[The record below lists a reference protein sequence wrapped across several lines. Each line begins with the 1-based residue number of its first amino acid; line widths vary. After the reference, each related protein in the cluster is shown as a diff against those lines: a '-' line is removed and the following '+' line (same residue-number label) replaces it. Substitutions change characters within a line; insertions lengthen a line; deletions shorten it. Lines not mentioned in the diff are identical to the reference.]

1 MTWVGQRLPRF
12 EDPRL
17 LTGRGRFTDD
27 IDLPGLLHAAVI
39 RSTVPHGVLKG
50 LDLSELEVPVEV
62 VLGPDELLTASH
74 GRVPVVWH
82 MPGEFQHDRPL
93 VGDRVRFVGEPVGL
107 VVAADRYQ
115 AEDAADRI
123 LVDVEELPA
132 VVDARTALGPDAPL
146 LYADRADNVM
156 CRFDVG
162 DSAEHTA
169 GVFAA
174 ADRTLSFTLDIGRVM
189 GTPMEPRGIIAAPDD
204 DGRLTVWTSSQAP
217 HAARDTIAAVTGLP
231 QHRIRVVAP
240 DVGGGFGLKDH
251 VYEDELMVCL
261 AALHLG
267 RPVKW
272 IEDRYESLVGTHQAR
287 GETVDVEVA
296 FDLDGRLRGLRRA
309 PCRNAGAYLSH
320 FGGGPLFTLAG
331 MLPGCYTWE
340 AVRTEGT
347 VVATNTTPT
356 GAYRGFGQ
364 TQSVFI
370 GERAVD
376 MVAGALGMDPVEVRR
391 RNMIGA
397 AQQPYATRSVPV
409 TYDNGDYAAALDR
422 AEAIAAA
429 WPEPPDDGRRRGVGY
444 ASYVHM
450 AGVGPSQGNPHVGL
464 DVGSWESAIVRMEPD
479 GTARL
484 FVGTSPQGQG
494 HATTFVQLAADRL
507 GIDPGDIE
515 LVHSDTDRSPYSAYG
530 TAASRAIAVGGGA
543 VVEATSALAERIR
556 KIAAELL
563 EAAPA
568 DIVLADR
575 RATVAGTNVSVTI
588 ADVARRAWQGW
599 SLPEGEEMP
608 GLEARFAY
616 DPQQYTYS
624 YGTHV
629 CRAAVDPD
637 TGIVEIE
644 RYGVVLDCGTVV
656 NPTIVEGQVHGGV
669 AQGLGAALL
678 EEIVVDEDAQP
689 RSTTLLDYLLPV
701 SARVP
706 DIEVVLTET
715 PSPFTPGGMKGMGEG
730 GTNGSFACVVNAVA
744 AALPEVAHA
753 VTATPLTPTVLWELL
768 HPDHEDPR

>member
-27 IDLPGLLHAAVI
+27 IELPGLLHAAIV
-39 RSTVPHGVLKG
+39 RSPVAHGVLHG
-50 LDLSELEVPVEV
+50 VDTSELDVPVHA
-62 VLGPDELLTASH
+62 VLGPVELTALSQ
-74 GRVPVVWH
+74 GRLPVVWH
-82 MPGEFQHDRPL
+82 MPGEFQHDRPV
-93 VGDRVRFVGEPVGL
+93 VGERVRFVGEPVGI
-107 VVAADRYQ
+107 VVADDRYR
-115 AEDAADRI
+115 AEDAVDRI
-123 LVDVEELPA
+123 MVEVDELPS
-132 VVDARTALGPDAPL
+132 VVDTRAALEPGAPL
-146 LYADRADNVM
+146 LYDGRDDNVM

-162 DSAEHTA
+162 DTAEHTDA
-169 GVFAA
+169 VFAA
-174 ADRTLSFTLDIGRVM
+174 AEETLSFRLDIGRVM

-204 DGRLTVWTSSQAP
+204 EGRLTVWTSSQAP
-217 HAARDTIAAVTGLP
+217 HAVRDGIAAITGLP

-251 VYEDELMVCL
+251 LYEDEIMVCL

-272 IEDRYESLVGTHQAR
+272 IEDRYETLVATHQAR
-287 GETVDVEVA
+287 GETVDVDVA
-296 FDLDGRLRGLRRA
+296 FDRDGRLRGLRTRA
-309 PCRNAGAYLSH
+309 VRNAGGYLSH

-331 MLPGCYTWE
+331 MLPESYTWD
-340 AVRTEGT
+340 AVRTEAT

-364 TQSVFI
+364 TQAVFI
-370 GERAVD
+370 CERTVD
-376 MVAGALGMDPVEVRR
+376 LVAGHLGLDPVAVRR
-391 RNMIGA
+391 ANMIRPD
-397 AQQPYATRSVPV
+397 QQPYATRCVPI
-409 TYDNGDYAAALDR
+409 TYDNGDYGAALDR
-422 AEAIAAA
+422 AAEIATS

-464 DVGSWESAIVRMEPD
+464 DVGSWESAIARMEPD
-479 GTARL
+479 GTVRL

-507 GIDPGDIE
+507 GIEPGDIE

-530 TAASRAIAVGGGA
+530 TAASRSIAVGGGA
-543 VVEATSALAERIR
+543 VVEATSALADRIR

-568 DIVLADR
+568 DIVLAER

-599 SLPEGEEMP
+599 ALPEGEEMP
-608 GLEARFAY
+608 GLESRFAY
-616 DPQQYTYS
+616 DPKQYTFS

-637 TGIVEIE
+637 TGIAEVEH
-644 RYGVVLDCGTVV
+644 YGVVLDCGTVV

-678 EEIVVDEDAQP
+678 EEIVVDDDAQP

-701 SARVP
+701 SASVP

-744 AALPEVAHA
+744 AALPEVADR
-753 VTATPLTPTVLWELL
+753 VTATPLSPTLLWELL
-768 HPDHEDPR
+768 HPAP

>member
-1 MTWVGQRLPRF
+1 
-12 EDPRL
+12 
-17 LTGRGRFTDD
+17 
-27 IDLPGLLHAAVI
+27 
-39 RSTVPHGVLKG
+39 
-50 LDLSELEVPVEV
+50 
-62 VLGPDELLTASH
+62 
-74 GRVPVVWH
+74 
-82 MPGEFQHDRPL
+82 
-93 VGDRVRFVGEPVGL
+93 
-107 VVAADRYQ
+107 
-115 AEDAADRI
+115 
-123 LVDVEELPA
+123 
-132 VVDARTALGPDAPL
+132 
-146 LYADRADNVM
+146 M

-162 DSAEHTA
+162 DSAEHTDA
-169 GVFAA
+169 VFDAA
-174 ADRTLSFTLDIGRVM
+174 ERTLSFRLDIGRVM
-189 GTPMEPRGIIAAPDD
+189 GTPMEPRGIIAVPDHE
-204 DGRLTVWTSSQAP
+204 GRLTVWTSTQAP
-217 HAARDTIAAVTGLP
+217 HAVRDTIAEVTGMS

-251 VYEDELMVCL
+251 LYEDELMVCL
-261 AALHLG
+261 AAIHLG

-272 IEDRYESLVGTHQAR
+272 IEDRYETLVATHQAR
-287 GETVDVEVA
+287 GETVDVDVA
-296 FDLDGRLRGLRRA
+296 FDLDGRLRGLRTRA
-309 PCRNAGAYLSH
+309 VRNAGGYLSH

-331 MLPGCYTWE
+331 MLPESYTWD
-340 AVRTEGT
+340 AVRTEAT

-364 TQSVFI
+364 TQAVFI
-370 GERAVD
+370 CERSVD
-376 MVAGALGMDPVEVRR
+376 MVAGHLGIDPVEIRR
-391 RNMIGA
+391 RNMIRPE
-397 AQQPYATRSVPV
+397 QQPYATRCVPI
-409 TYDNGDYAAALDR
+409 TYDNGDYAAALDG
-422 AEAIAAA
+422 ASAIADS
-429 WPEPPDDGRRRGVGY
+429 WPVPPDDGRRRGVGY

-507 GIDPGDIE
+507 GIEPGDIE

-530 TAASRAIAVGGGA
+530 TAASRSIAVGGGA
-543 VVEATSALAERIR
+543 VVEATSALAERLR

-568 DIVLADR
+568 DIVLAER

-599 SLPEGEEMP
+599 ALPEGEEMP
-608 GLEARFAY
+608 GLECRFAY
-616 DPQQYTYS
+616 DPKQYTFS

-637 TGIVEIE
+637 TGVIEIE

-678 EEIVVDEDAQP
+678 EQIVVDDDAQP

-701 SARVP
+701 SASVP

-744 AALPEVAHA
+744 AALPEVAERL
-753 VTATPLTPTVLWELL
+753 TATPLSPTVVWELL
-768 HPDHEDPR
+768 HPAP

>member
-27 IDLPGLLHAAVI
+27 IELPGLLHAAIV
-39 RSTVPHGVLKG
+39 RSPVAHGVLHG
-50 LDLSELEVPVEV
+50 LDTSELDVPVHA
-62 VLGPDELLTASH
+62 VLGPVELTALSR
-74 GRVPVVWH
+74 GRLPVVWH
-82 MPGEFQHDRPL
+82 MPGEFQHDRPV
-93 VGDRVRFVGEPVGL
+93 VGERVRFVGEPVGI
-107 VVAADRYQ
+107 VVADDRYR
-115 AEDAADRI
+115 AEDAVDRI
-123 LVDVEELPA
+123 MVEVDELPS
-132 VVDARTALGPDAPL
+132 VVDARAALEPGAPL
-146 LYADRADNVM
+146 LYDGRDDNVM

-162 DSAEHTA
+162 DTAEHTDA
-169 GVFAA
+169 VFTAA
-174 ADRTLSFTLDIGRVM
+174 EETLSFRLDIGHVM

-204 DGRLTVWTSSQAP
+204 EGRLTVWTSSQAP
-217 HAARDTIAAVTGLP
+217 HAVRDGIAAITGLP
-231 QHRIRVVAP
+231 QHRIHVVAP

-251 VYEDELMVCL
+251 LYEDEIMVCL

-272 IEDRYESLVGTHQAR
+272 IEDRYETLVATHQAR
-287 GETVDVEVA
+287 GETVDVDVA
-296 FDLDGRLRGLRRA
+296 FDRDGRLRGLRTRA
-309 PCRNAGAYLSH
+309 VRNAGGYLSH

-331 MLPGCYTWE
+331 MLPESYTWD
-340 AVRTEGT
+340 AVRTEAT

-364 TQSVFI
+364 TQAVFI
-370 GERAVD
+370 CERTVD
-376 MVAGALGMDPVEVRR
+376 LVAGHLGLDPVAVRR
-391 RNMIGA
+391 ANMIRPD
-397 AQQPYATRSVPV
+397 QQPYSTRCVPV

-422 AEAIAAA
+422 AAEIAAS

-464 DVGSWESAIVRMEPD
+464 DVGSWESAIARMEPD
-479 GTARL
+479 GTVRL

-507 GIDPGDIE
+507 GIEPGDIE

-530 TAASRAIAVGGGA
+530 TAASRSIAVGGGA
-543 VVEATSALAERIR
+543 VVEATSALADRIR

-568 DIVLADR
+568 DIVLAER

-599 SLPEGEEMP
+599 ALPEGEEMP
-608 GLEARFAY
+608 GLESRFAY
-616 DPQQYTYS
+616 DPKQYTFS

-629 CRAAVDPD
+629 CRAAVDLD
-637 TGIVEIE
+637 TGIAEVEH
-644 RYGVVLDCGTVV
+644 YGVVLDCGTVV

-678 EEIVVDEDAQP
+678 EEIVVDDDAQP

-701 SARVP
+701 SASVP

-744 AALPEVAHA
+744 AALPEVADR
-753 VTATPLTPTVLWELL
+753 VTATPLSPTRLWELL
-768 HPDHEDPR
+768 HPAP